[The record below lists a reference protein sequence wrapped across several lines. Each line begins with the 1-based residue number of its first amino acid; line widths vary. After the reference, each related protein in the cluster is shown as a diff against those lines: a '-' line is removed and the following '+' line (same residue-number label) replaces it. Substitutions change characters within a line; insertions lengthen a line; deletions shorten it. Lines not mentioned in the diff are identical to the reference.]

1 MPDSKAMF
9 HAVDDLVK
17 SWSVGE
23 YVHHVRHVKD
33 TDSASEFLV
42 IFSMPQPTKPVPEL
56 VAQATFTV
64 KPAMDEE
71 APPKISYT
79 VETQQQRIPGHL
91 PIRKQWLDAAL
102 RRKQVVAGVSHMFA
116 TTSKLPVPQPFVPG
130 MYKATDALVA
140 TAEEGLD
147 DNEERLRNAY
157 EGVDEAQQVAARNW
171 EESVHELEEL
181 LVSVFNDAD
190 KDGNGYLD
198 PSEFAQLL
206 DTADLGLGPMEKKQ
220 LLVLADANGDG
231 RIEYAEFAPLG
242 ADVIQ
247 TMRLRKLNAEEAE
260 QKDALAEM
268 QARDVLH
275 GLGAEE
281 VTKILLDAFVSYD
294 TDGSGRLERKEI
306 LECLQSLTLGSTK
319 LTPKEIRM
327 IMAFVDEDGSGT
339 IEYNEFAPLMFNW
352 MIEALKMGF
361 LQSEMSE
368 LEAYLL
374 AHISAYPPAAAGA
387 QDEGGGALKVTTQ
400 TLKQA
405 LAEMDLVYLTPIQ
418 MLTLLS
424 DAVEDDAGAVDVAE
438 FCKGAATLVQRMCDP
453 ALEHKRMTVSKMAT
467 ITPLQAL
474 TDDER
479 ARLGVM
485 AQNVFR
491 TFDADGSGKLDR
503 FEFHKCLT
511 ESKLG
516 LTERQIAHMMASADV
531 SEDGLI
537 DYGEFVG
544 LFESVILELSRA
556 DAVERMLTQQEADE
570 VRGAIVHDMQ
580 RFIDELMIPLH
591 IAFDIASEGS
601 VADEGD
607 AATVDAEALKQ
618 MLASKAGEWGV
629 HQETLAAM
637 FESID
642 RFEKLTWGQLVE
654 IIEQQHAGTVIE

>member
-91 PIRKQWLDAAL
+91 PIRTQWLDAAL

-116 TTSKLPVPQPFVPG
+116 TTSNCG
-130 MYKATDALVA
+130 AAALRARHVQGDRRAVA

-198 PSEFAQLL
+198 LRVRAVL

-306 LECLQSLTLGSTK
+306 LECLQSLDAREHEADAEGDPDDHGVRRRGRLRHDRVQRVRAAHVQLDDRG
-319 LTPKEIRM
+319 
-327 IMAFVDEDGSGT
+327 AQDGLPPVRDVRTRGLP
-339 IEYNEFAPLMFNW
+339 AR
-352 MIEALKMGF
+352 
-361 LQSEMSE
+361 
-368 LEAYLL
+368 
-374 AHISAYPPAAAGA
+374 AHIGVPPAAAGA

-544 LFESVILELSRA
+544 LFESVILELARA
-556 DAVERMLTQQEADE
+556 DAIDRMLTQQAHDE
-570 VRGAIVHDMQ
+570 TRGVIVHDMQ